1 LPAVKIAINLSLEQ
15 LRQPSYVESVKAM
28 IAAAGVEPDR
38 IMFEITETVAMRD
51 AELTAEVIGQF
62 QRAGFDIAID
72 DFGTGYSSLAY
83 LQQFRVKQLKID
95 RFFID
100 GLDNSGAEGYAIVAA
115 IIELAH
121 SLKMVVVAEGVETG
135 TQLAQLKKLRCDE
148 LQGFFLARPLDSG
161 DFEELLRRPFYAREK
176 KAEADGQHA
185 EGKRHSSRSWVFS
198 PAE

>member
-1 LPAVKIAINLSLEQ
+1 
-15 LRQPSYVESVKAM
+15 
-28 IAAAGVEPDR
+28 
-38 IMFEITETVAMRD
+38 
-51 AELTAEVIGQF
+51 
-62 QRAGFDIAID
+62 
-72 DFGTGYSSLAY
+72 
-83 LQQFRVKQLKID
+83 
-95 RFFID
+95 
-100 GLDNSGAEGYAIVAA
+100 
-115 IIELAH
+115 
-121 SLKMVVVAEGVETG
+121 MVVVAEGVETG